1 MHFDISISADDA
13 HGNNRAFEFSLL
25 ALISEQDDEVL
36 FAIAEELGMIFS
48 LLPDKCA
55 FLPLLEILA
64 SSDETVVREQ
74 ATASLTTICETLN
87 DEEI

>member
-1 MHFDISISADDA
+1 MEISAEI
-13 HGNNRAFEFSLL
+13 HYSKHHNVNRAFELSLL
-25 ALISEQDDEVL
+25 ALIADQDDEVL
-36 FAIAEELGMIFS
+36 FAIAEELGKIWA

-74 ATASLTTICETLN
+74 ATTSLTTIC
-87 DEEI
+87 